1 MNNEI
6 KNNMDNEIKNIIE
19 KNKVDDLKKF
29 LQKRQCLN
37 SSNLVLMYFFHLLQS
52 TGIILT
58 SYAAGTNSQH
68 LIWIGISLN
77 MCATL
82 INIYEKQNN
91 IILKKLLIEI
101 NLIKDG
107 LYVDEGHIVE
117 IDNKELTDTP
127 LLQKKNEYKTF

>member
-6 KNNMDNEIKNIIE
+6 KSIIE
-19 KNKVDDLKKF
+19 KNKVDDLIKF

-58 SYAAGTNSQH
+58 SYAAGTNSQN

-91 IILKKLLIEI
+91 IILKKLLLDI

-107 LYVDEGHIVE
+107 LYVDEGPIVE
-117 IDNKELTDTP
+117 IDNKESTT
-127 LLQKKNEYKTF
+127 LLQTKNEQYKTF